1 MHVVQTAA
9 VPPNHGRIS
18 RAISGWTRNNRHD
31 ESAMTAACSM
41 CWLLDF
47 AGERLA
53 EHPAGDCRHGL
64 ALLAIVAVRRERLA
78 GSGLRALPAAHRN
91 ERKARGEP
99 LRLAVRRRVAVV
111 VAVMHEQQRNLRG

>member
-18 RAISGWTRNNRHD
+18 RAISGCTKNSRND

-41 CWLLDF
+41 YRLLDL

-53 EHPAGDCRHGL
+53 EHPGGDRRHGL
-64 ALLAIVAVRRERLA
+64 AFLAEVAVRRERLA
-78 GSGLRALPAAHRN
+78 GSGLRGLPAAHRD
-91 ERKARGEP
+91 ERKARREP
-99 LRLAVRRRVAVV
+99 LRLAVRCRVAAV
-111 VAVMHEQQRNLRG
+111 VAVMHEQQR